1 MWWHKSATT
10 AIPLDRAAKK
20 ERGWRRGTRRPPPFV
35 VNSPSNDAL
44 WFLVSAC
51 LPPDKV
57 ANVVAANLP
66 SDAWAFSILLP
77 AQPHPLSS
85 TFSANL
91 WTCTCALHSLWHLQL
106 LQLVQFAES
115 FGQAAYQIIIQFPA
129 NKERSYRNIYTTFA
143 YA

>member
-1 MWWHKSATT
+1 MWWHKSAAT
-10 AIPLDRAAKK
+10 AIALDRAAK
-20 ERGWRRGTRRPPPFV
+20 ERGGLGRGTWRRVVFV

-66 SDAWAFSILLP
+66 SDACPPSAS
-77 AQPHPLSS
+77 PLAP
-85 TFSANL
+85 TFWANL
-91 WTCTCALHSLWHLQL
+91 WTCTCVLHSVWHLQL
-106 LQLVQFAES
+106 LQLVQFTES

-129 NKERSYRNIYTTFA
+129 NKERSYRNII
-143 YA
+143 